1 MTKRQYV
8 VGMDGGATKTAA
20 MLSDLNGVVLAE
32 EMGGASNPQVVTPE
46 KTAVVIVDLLE
57 RLTEKVGCGT
67 NEIAAIVAGL
77 AGAGREGDKERVKYA
92 VSAEA
97 KKRRLSISR
106 VGVDTDGRIA
116 LEGAFKGKAGIILIA
131 GTGSFALAKDYKE
144 GIHRAGG
151 WGRIVGDEGSG
162 VILGREGLSAVARH
176 MDGRGKP
183 TALTGLIAS
192 NFGLSTAEKIINAV
206 YRENFD
212 VATIAPLIIEAAV
225 ARDIECGRI
234 LNKATFELA
243 EHVRVLVRKIEE
255 SAHARSKIPLVFIG
269 SLIAN
274 DNVYQKIL
282 VHKITFSMPQVNI
295 VLPKAPPAYGA
306 VLLSIRSVQDLA

>member
-1 MTKRQYV
+1 M
-8 VGMDGGATKTAA
+8 
-20 MLSDLNGVVLAE
+20 
-32 EMGGASNPQVVTPE
+32 
-46 KTAVVIVDLLE
+46 
-57 RLTEKVGCGT
+57 
-67 NEIAAIVAGL
+67 
-77 AGAGREGDKERVKYA
+77 
-92 VSAEA
+92 
-97 KKRRLSISR
+97 
-106 VGVDTDGRIA
+106 
-116 LEGAFKGKAGIILIA
+116 
-131 GTGSFALAKDYKE
+131 
-144 GIHRAGG
+144 
-151 WGRIVGDEGSG
+151 GDEGSG
-162 VILGREGLSAVARH
+162 VILGREGLGAVARH
-176 MDGRGKP
+176 LDGRGKP

-192 NFGLSTAEKIINAV
+192 HFGLSTAEKIINAV

-306 VLLSIRSVQDLA
+306 LLLSIRSVQDLA